1 MSALNPTTTSQES
14 TRRESRAEIRLVTWD
29 DFFPKHTGAPEKL
42 APLPG
47 AIPLSPPATPEVAE
61 RSSARAALE
70 RVVEADSSP
79 EHGLLRQLKAAKTER
94 KQRFGLQQTPK
105 ISRRSASAKRRSQK
119 LGQEGAA
126 SPLLHLAIAELG
138 VGNKEKARQLLEQV
152 LQAEPRSELGW
163 FRMAEAVD
171 SDGEQRFCLE
181 QVLFINRRNALAR
194 RRLEALTTGAI
205 HPEITELEDLVEEIK
220 VEPNAS
226 ENRLLNLRAT
236 LQKYA
241 IPTAVIYLGILA
253 IAEAL
258 TTLIAP
264 VGGLVLYGVLL
275 TLLIAHTAL
284 IWGHPSA
291 RLILTLVF
299 APLIRMTSLFLPL
312 TNFPMVYWYFIVSVP
327 LFAAAAATLR
337 TIGFSRKDIG
347 LRIKKL
353 PIQILVILTGLSL
366 GYIEYRILQPATA
379 LVQEFNFGALWLPAL
394 ILMICTG
401 FAEELIFRGMMQKA
415 ATEQLGVI
423 GGILYVAA
431 LFAVLHMG
439 YQSIA
444 DVIFVFAAAL
454 FFGLVTSH
462 TGSIIGVSIAHGLT
476 NITLYLAMP
485 FGVNPFDLVSHLVNG
500 LLAR

>member
-126 SPLLHLAIAELG
+126 SPLLHLATAELG

-171 SDGEQRFCLE
+171 AKEEQRFCLE

-423 GGILYVAA
+423 LYVAA

>member
-14 TRRESRAEIRLVTWD
+14 TRRESQAEIRLVTWD

-119 LGQEGAA
+119 LGQEGTD

-152 LQAEPRSELGW
+152 LQAEPRLELGW

-171 SDGEQRFCLE
+171 SDEEQRFCLE

-194 RRLEALTTGAI
+194 RRLEALNTGTI
-205 HPEITELEDLVEEIK
+205 HPEITELEDLVEEVK
-220 VEPNAS
+220 VEPSSS

-241 IPTAVIYLGILA
+241 IPTAIIYLGVLT

-258 TTLIAP
+258 TTLIEP
-264 VGGLVLYGVLL
+264 IGGLVLYGVLL

-284 IWGHPSA
+284 IWGHPSS

-299 APLIRMTSLFLPL
+299 APLIRITSLFLPL
-312 TNFPMVYWYFIVSVP
+312 ANFPMVYWYFIVSVP

-337 TIGFSRKDIG
+337 TIGFSGKDIG

-353 PIQILVILTGLSL
+353 PIQLLVIFTGLSL

-415 ATEQLGVI
+415 ATEQLGAA

-485 FGVNPFDLVSHLVNG
+485 FGVNPFDLVSNLVNG
-500 LLAR
+500 LFAR